1 MYDEGREARE
11 RRARGHLMRAA
22 ILALLATD
30 DREPTAAQ
38 IRAELPGGPTLR
50 NVFYHLKTL
59 EASHL
64 IVEDDGRY
72 KLS

>member
-1 MYDEGREARE
+1 MYDEGKEARE
-11 RRARGHLMRAA
+11 RRARSHLVRAA
-22 ILALLATD
+22 ILALLAKG
-30 DREPTAAQ
+30 DREPTAPQ

-59 EASHL
+59 EASRL
-64 IVEDDGRY
+64 IVKDDGYY